1 MASNIHFYW
10 KPPSSSFSN
19 LDRGHLPILWLW
31 THPPLHRSPIELLLL
46 PVLCSGTALQLH
58 HWPPVNGNDQLVR
71 MSPPKR
77 YSILLG
83 ERGSSS
89 HFIIFFAK
97 SAGCWNTKMSNG
109 CTLPTLPPFLFLIA
123 CGPFGFTHPPLQP
136 CHTTARHQKVFSAP
150 FRWIGWKLQ
159 A

>member
-1 MASNIHFYW
+1 MASNIHVYW
-10 KPPSSSFSN
+10 KPVVPLSPTWIADISQFYGFGRIHHCTGLQLSCFCCQCSAAVQLSSCTIGHLSMETISSSECH
-19 LDRGHLPILWLW
+19 HLKGTVFCWEREVHPAIL
-31 THPPLHRSPIELLLL
+31 SFFL
-46 PVLCSGTALQLH
+46 PRVRVAGT
-58 HWPPVNGNDQLVR
+58 
-71 MSPPKR
+71 PK
-77 YSILLG
+77 
-83 ERGSSS
+83 
-89 HFIIFFAK
+89 
-97 SAGCWNTKMSNG
+97 CPNG